1 MMLIPGPV
9 SVPQSVSQAA
19 SLVVNHRSQQFRDI
33 IMESEALLN
42 KFAASDRAIMTTG
55 SGTTAV
61 ESMIFSLTSPG
72 DHVGAVTFGEF
83 GNRLI
88 DSLHRRRLEVS
99 TLNLTE
105 NDVLTDDQIKDF
117 ISGNSSMKSLFL
129 VQNETGNGTS
139 IHGMKKITLAARD
152 MGVRVFVDS
161 VSAFGAVPI
170 NVREWGIDAVA
181 TCSQK
186 GLASVP
192 GLGIVLL
199 GEEMSS
205 MVNPRDDIPQYLD
218 LGISMKFLQ
227 KNETPY
233 TPSTGSFNA
242 LREAL
247 RILEME
253 GLERRWARHHANAE
267 YLRQSL
273 LGSRSEVLGN
283 PGNYSDTVIA
293 FKPRLSVKDTVAGLA
308 SRGIT
313 VSRGMGKLADS
324 IIRVGNL
331 GIVTGRDIHE
341 FVRAYYDI
349 SGIPESNSD
358 EEIPAD
364 SIPDPEIMNLF

>member
-9 SVPQSVSQAA
+9 NVPSSVAKA
-19 SLVVNHRSQQFRDI
+19 SDLVVNHRSQQFRDI
-33 IMESEALLN
+33 IMEAEDHLN
-42 KFAASDRAIMTTG
+42 KFAGSERAVMTTG

-72 DHVGAVTFGEF
+72 DDVGAVTFGEF

-88 DSLHRRRLEVS
+88 DSLHRRGLKVS
-99 TLNLTE
+99 TLNMTE
-105 NDVLTDDQIKDF
+105 NDVLTEDGIKDF
-117 ISGNSSMKSLFL
+117 IGRNSRMKSLFL

-139 IHGMKKITLAARD
+139 IHNMRKITLAAKD

-161 VSAFGAVPI
+161 VSAFGGVPM
-170 NVREWGIDAVA
+170 NVRDWGIDAVA

-192 GLGIVLL
+192 GIGIVLL
-199 GEEMSS
+199 GEEIAG
-205 MVNPRDDIPQYLD
+205 MVEPRDDIPQYLD
-218 LGISMKFLQ
+218 LGISLKFLS

-247 RILEME
+247 RILELE
-253 GLERRWARHHANAE
+253 GLEKRWARHHSNAE
-267 YLRQSL
+267 YLRKFLKLSK
-273 LGSRSEVLGN
+273 SEILGN
-283 PGNYSDTVIA
+283 SNNYSDTVIA
-293 FKPRLSVKDTVAGLA
+293 FRPRLPVKDTIAGLA

-331 GIVTGRDIHE
+331 GIVTGKDIQE
-341 FVRAYYDI
+341 FVNAYYEI
-349 SGIPESNSD
+349 SGLSESNT
-358 EEIPAD
+358 EE
-364 SIPDPEIMNLF
+364 SIPPDSMPGPEIMNLF